1 MITVYNKN
9 ELQKALEAKEKH
21 IIIKGELAKTIKA
34 KAKRKKTLKK
44 VGIGTA
50 AVGAAAI
57 IAAPFTGGTSL
68 AAGAATMGLTATV
81 GGAALTI
88 SMGELALIIG
98 GSLALAGILKGYD
111 DVKFNSDGS
120 VELHHK

>member
-1 MITVYNKN
+1 MITVYTKN

-34 KAKRKKTLKK
+34 KAKRKKALKK

-68 AAGAATMGLTATV
+68 AAGTAAMGLTATV
-81 GGAALTI
+81 GGATLTI

-98 GSLALAGILKGYD
+98 GGLALAGILKGY